1 VIDDQGLDDKILV
14 AYHVQYLCTA
24 IFNGQQI
31 IKMVVKKGR
40 TTSRISVMSEYMDRG
55 GRLLSSPIYEEI
67 LWLFL
72 AYLLILLFV

>member
-1 VIDDQGLDDKILV
+1 MVDDQRFDDKILV

-40 TTSRISVMSEYMDRG
+40 TTSRISVVPEYMTEEVVYLQLDEAVPLYC
-55 GRLLSSPIYEEI
+55 GRWIGNKI
-67 LWLFL
+67 
-72 AYLLILLFV
+72 